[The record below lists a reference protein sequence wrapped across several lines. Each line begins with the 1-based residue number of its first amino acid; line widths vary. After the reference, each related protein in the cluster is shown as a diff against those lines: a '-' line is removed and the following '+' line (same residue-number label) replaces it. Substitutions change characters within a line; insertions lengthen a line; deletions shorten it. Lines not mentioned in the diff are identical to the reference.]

1 MAKGFLDRIGALLGN
16 SAGKKEP
23 LRLAEVMRRRA
34 ACLPDPL
41 TAEQKRDLEAAKRRC
56 ADCNSGE
63 LCDELLA
70 RGAKEGYGRFCP
82 NAAYVEQLRDH
93 SLKFDK

>member
-1 MAKGFLDRIGALLGN
+1 MLKGIFSRI
-16 SAGKKEP
+16 AGLFGRKDER
-23 LRLAEVMRRRA
+23 LRLMEVMQARR

-41 TAEQKRDLEAAKRRC
+41 TSLAKRDFEVAKHRC
-56 ADCNSGE
+56 ADCNSKE

-70 RGAKEGYGRFCP
+70 KGAKEGYSRFCP

>member
-1 MAKGFLDRIGALLGN
+1 MLRGIFDRI
-16 SAGKKEP
+16 AGLFGRKDER
-23 LRLAEVMRRRA
+23 LRLMEVMQERR

-41 TAEQKRDLEAAKRRC
+41 TPQARRDFEQAKRRC
-56 ADCNSGE
+56 ADCNSKE

-70 RGAKEGYGRFCP
+70 RDAKEGYGRFCP